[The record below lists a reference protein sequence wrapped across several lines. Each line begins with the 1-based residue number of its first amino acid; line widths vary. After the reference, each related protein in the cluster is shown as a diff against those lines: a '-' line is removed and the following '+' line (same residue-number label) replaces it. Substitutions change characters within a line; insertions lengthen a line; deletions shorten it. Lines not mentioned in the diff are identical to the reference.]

1 MVISTAIRQK
11 ISGNG
16 LFLRFLHFIINVK
29 APSIKHNNKD
39 ILESIINS
47 MSSKPSP
54 KSTFDGKLKTG
65 SSEASDYLLQMR
77 TEDKFKAIIRADSK
91 LAKVEEK
98 RNLQEKSLNIKK
110 DDNKVEDRKL

>member
-1 MVISTAIRQK
+1 M
-11 ISGNG
+11 
-16 LFLRFLHFIINVK
+16 F
-29 APSIKHNNKD
+29 
-39 ILESIINS
+39 
-47 MSSKPSP
+47 SKPSP

-65 SSEASDYLLQMR
+65 SSKASDYLLQIR
-77 TEDKFKAIIRADSK
+77 TEDKSKAIIRADSK